1 MATSWLPQFLGE
13 NTLVVT
19 PGGWEHHKR
28 EHHTHDSHV
37 LRLSASV
44 TDLSKKFRILSLL
57 LTMEPAF
64 TVQKMRSKVDASY
77 IALIARAIL
86 SSPSLRCCLKDIYS
100 FIEEKCPHLPER
112 SPNSWRNSVRHNL
125 SLNDCFVKAIRCE
138 NGKGNYWT
146 IHSANLADFL
156 RGDFRRRKAKARI
169 RVSTAANQQQLPLQ
183 CGPCVQLI
191 PVMQLPLLQ
200 RFHDTPR
207 QCSSV
212 GSETEDSSPDSG
224 TEICTDVEVLD
235 ASSCR
240 VDCSD
245 EGSES
250 EDSGV
255 VFVGHKKI
263 KDSLPSH
270 PDAKPVP
277 MHCDVTSSQPA
288 KKLKPFSIGNILSH
302 KTRQKRMKEANPP
315 MLNSAAV
322 NVAQKLEMTVSVSAA

>member
-1 MATSWLPQFLGE
+1 MATSWLPQFVGE

-28 EHHTHDSHV
+28 QNTRGSHV
-37 LRLSASV
+37 NRLSASV
-44 TDLSKKFRILSLL
+44 TDLSKKFCILSLL
-57 LTMEPAF
+57 LTMEPVF
-64 TVQKMRSKVDASY
+64 TVQKIRSKVDASY

-146 IHSANLADFL
+146 IHPANLADFL

-169 RVSTAANQQQLPLQ
+169 RVSTAANQQ

-200 RFHDTPR
+200 HSHQAPR

-212 GSETEDSSPDSG
+212 GSETEDSSPVSG
-224 TEICTDVEVLD
+224 TGICTDVEVLD

-240 VDCSD
+240 ADCSD

-250 EDSGV
+250 EDSEV

-263 KDSLPSH
+263 TDSLPSH
-270 PDAKPVP
+270 PDAMLV
-277 MHCDVTSSQPA
+277 MHYDVTSSQPV
-288 KKLKPFSIGNILSH
+288 KKLKPFSIDNILSH
-302 KTRQKRMKEANPP
+302 KTRQRKRKETSPP

-322 NVAQKLEMTVSVSAA
+322 NVAQI